1 VADYEFRYFSATSL
15 FPAFERADFA
25 SDGEARAKAA
35 AELLRLPHRA
45 AVEVWRGP
53 ALIYARRRRDAV
65 PGSGSADERA

>member
-1 VADYEFRYFSATSL
+1 MITIEQARRIIA
-15 FPAFERADFA
+15 A
-25 SDGEARAKAA
+25 GEARAKAA

-65 PGSGSADERA
+65 PRSGSADERA